1 MTVSSSTNKVS
12 YAGNSSTTVFAYT
25 FKIFDEDDLTVII
38 RAANGTET
46 TKTITT
52 HYTVSGVG
60 SAGGG
65 NVTMLTAPATGET
78 LVIIREQDLIQEL
91 DIVPN
96 DPFPAD
102 SVEAAL
108 DKLTFMVQQQQ
119 ETLNRALKASKTTTI
134 STTEFTQSAASRA
147 NKLLS
152 FDSNGD
158 LNIAQELG
166 TYRGNWAA
174 STAYKQ
180 RDIVKDGGNDNLYFC
195 NTAHTSTGTLPI
207 STNADVAKW
216 DLLLDVSAFTT
227 LYDQFDDRYLGAK
240 NSDPATDNDGNTLI
254 DGALYWNTTDN
265 RLKVYD
271 LGNTTWEFTAPSPA
285 EQANIDT
292 VAGIAA
298 DISTVAAIDS
308 DVTAVAAD
316 ATAIGTVAGIAADVS
331 AVAAIDSDV
340 TAVAAD
346 ATDIGT
352 VAADLAGSDTIG
364 TVAGIAANVT
374 TVAGISADV
383 TAVAGDATDIG
394 TVATAIADVSTVA
407 GIAANVTTVAGI
419 SANVTTV
426 AGIDSD
432 VTTVAG
438 ISANVTTVAGNSAN
452 VTTVAGISAD
462 VTTVAG
468 ISSDVTTVAANVAGV
483 TSFAEKYRVGAND
496 PVTSLDTGD
505 LFYNTSSNLLKV
517 YNGSAWE
524 TGVTPG
530 SGFLSASN
538 NLSDVANAATALFN
552 LGLTATAAELNVLD
566 GVTSSTAELNLL
578 DGSSA
583 GTVANSKAVIYDASG
598 GIVATQVDI
607 TATGDLRLQDTTGG
621 QYVALQAPGTVSSS
635 FTLTLPAADG
645 TAGQF
650 LKTDGS
656 GALSFDTVSSSVNY
670 PQESK
675 SADYTLVLADAG
687 KQIFHPASDNNLRTF
702 TIPANS
708 SVAFPVGTVVLFT
721 QENGTSSVIKV
732 AINSDTLVTNAST
745 TGSVYVGPGNT
756 LYCVKVTSTK
766 WFGYYMYQSTIVPSP
781 QYYLAIP
788 HSSTPYIT
796 AYPLSLNGFGA
807 KFSNPASLPAGP
819 GSGAAFSPA
828 GDAVAVAHSVDFYVS
843 AYPWSSSGFGTKF
856 SNPGTLPTSNG
867 QFVAFSPS
875 GNALAVAHEGS
886 PRISVYSWSGSGF
899 GSKFSNPG
907 TLPADDCFAVSFSPD
922 GNAIAVAHLF
932 SPYIAAYPWSGS
944 GFGTK
949 FSDPASLPAG
959 NGFGIAFSPASD
971 AIAIAHSTSP
981 YITAYA
987 WSGSG
992 FGAKFSNPGTLP
1004 TGSGRDVAFS
1014 PSGDAIAVA
1023 HDTSPYITVYPWS
1036 GSGFGTKFSNPSSL
1050 PGGNGNGVAF
1060 SPSGDIIAV
1069 GSSSSPYIDAWLW
1082 SGSGFGTKFTNPA
1095 TLPPGS
1101 GQHLDIANA

>member
-119 ETLNRALKASKTTTI
+119 ETLNRSIKASKTNTI
-134 STTEFTQSAASRA
+134 STTEFTISAAARA
-147 NKLLS
+147 NKLFA
-152 FDSNGD
+152 FDSAGD
-158 LNIAQELG
+158 LSIAQELG

-174 STAYKQ
+174 TTAYNQ

-216 DLLLDVSAFTT
+216 DLLLDVGAFTT

-271 LGNTTWEFTAPSPA
+271 LGGTAWKFTAPSPA
-285 EQANIDT
+285 EQANID
-292 VAGIAA
+292 ALGPIAA
-298 DISTVAAIDS
+298 DVSAVAAIDS
-308 DVTAVAAD
+308 DVTTVAGVTAD
-316 ATAIGTVAGIAADVS
+316 VTTVAGIAADVS

-352 VAADLAGSDTIG
+352 VA
-364 TVAGIAANVT
+364 
-374 TVAGISADV
+374 
-383 TAVAGDATDIG
+383 
-394 TVATAIADVSTVA
+394 TAIADVSTVA
-407 GIAANVTTVAGI
+407 GISADVTTVAGV

-438 ISANVTTVAGNSAN
+438 ISANVTTVAGISAN
-452 VTTVAGISAD
+452 VTTVAGISAN

-538 NLSDVANAATALFN
+538 NLSDVADAATARGN
-552 LGLTATAAELNVLD
+552 LGLGSTDNATFA
-566 GVTSSTAELNLL
+566 
-578 DGSSA
+578 
-583 GTVANSKAVIYDASG
+583 
-598 GIVATQVDI
+598 QVDI

-635 FTLTLPAADG
+635 YTLTLPAADG

-656 GALSFDTVSSSVNY
+656 GALSFDAPAAANF
-670 PQESK
+670 QEF
-675 SADYTLVLADAG
+675 T
-687 KQIFHPASDNNLRTF
+687 AS
-702 TIPANS
+702 
-708 SVAFPVGTVVLFT
+708 GTW
-721 QENGTSSVIKV
+721 
-732 AINSDTLVTNAST
+732 
-745 TGSVYVGPGNT
+745 
-756 LYCVKVTSTK
+756 TK
-766 WFGYYMYQSTIVPSP
+766 
-781 QYYLAIP
+781 
-788 HSSTPYIT
+788 
-796 AYPLSLNGFGA
+796 
-807 KFSNPASLPAGP
+807 PAGVTFVLVEVW
-819 GSGAAFSPA
+819 GAGGGGGGGPR
-828 GDAVAVAHSVDFYVS
+828 
-843 AYPWSSSGFGTKF
+843 SS
-856 SNPGTLPTSNG
+856 
-867 QFVAFSPS
+867 
-875 GNALAVAHEGS
+875 
-886 PRISVYSWSGSGF
+886 
-899 GSKFSNPG
+899 
-907 TLPADDCFAVSFSPD
+907 
-922 GNAIAVAHLF
+922 
-932 SPYIAAYPWSGS
+932 
-944 GFGTK
+944 
-949 FSDPASLPAG
+949 
-959 NGFGIAFSPASD
+959 
-971 AIAIAHSTSP
+971 
-981 YITAYA
+981 IT
-987 WSGSG
+987 
-992 FGAKFSNPGTLP
+992 N
-1004 TGSGRDVAFS
+1004 
-1014 PSGDAIAVA
+1014 
-1023 HDTSPYITVYPWS
+1023 
-1036 GSGFGTKFSNPSSL
+1036 L
-1050 PGGNGNGVAF
+1050 PGGAGGGGGGYCTAIFKASDLGSTETVTIGAGGTGGNGATASA
-1060 SPSGDIIAV
+1060 SPGIQGVNGGDTTFGSLIGAQGGRLGQGGTATATNRNGGDGGNSSTINTGISTPENDNTIIGLGRGDGTSTSVVGFIAPAGGWGGGAGGSHISGTGAASGGDSFLGGGGGGGGGGYSHITGQA
-1069 GSSSSPYIDAWLW
+1069 GGGTPLATGGTANGGNGGFRCGGGGGNGTQSGAGTAG
-1082 SGSGFGTKFTNPA
+1082 GSGGIA
-1095 TLPPGS
+1095 GGGGGGGS
-1101 GQHLDIANA
+1101 GTTAGGNGGSGGNGYCRVYAW